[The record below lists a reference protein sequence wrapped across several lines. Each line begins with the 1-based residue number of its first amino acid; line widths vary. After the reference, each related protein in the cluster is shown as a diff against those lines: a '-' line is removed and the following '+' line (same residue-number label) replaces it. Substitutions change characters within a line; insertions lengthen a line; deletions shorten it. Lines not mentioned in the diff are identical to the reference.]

1 MLTLDIKPGESIKIG
16 DIAVIT
22 LKEKSGKTARLSI
35 DADQSVPITRSGA
48 SNPAQIAAKMG
59 LSST

>member
-35 DADQSVPITRSGA
+35 DADASVPITRASQ
-48 SNPAQIAAKMG
+48 SNPAQLAAKMG